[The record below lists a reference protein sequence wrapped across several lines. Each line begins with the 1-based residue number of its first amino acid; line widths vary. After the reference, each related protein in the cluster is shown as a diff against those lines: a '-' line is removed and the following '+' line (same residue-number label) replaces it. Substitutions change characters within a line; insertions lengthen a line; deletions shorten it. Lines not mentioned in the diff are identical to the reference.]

1 MGRIALEA
9 VPMRQAEDDA
19 LVLALDEG
27 STGVRAMLLDRAGTP
42 QGIAYREALPDHPG
56 PGLVEHDAEGLFA
69 ATVDV
74 VRRVLAGVEPA
85 RVRGLGIATQ
95 RGSAVVWD
103 AKTGRAVHPILS
115 WQDGRTT
122 ARCQALMAEG
132 HFVSPLL
139 ASTKLEW
146 LLDRFD
152 PEREAT
158 RAGRLRCGTIDAWL
172 AWRLSGGRASA
183 TDASNASCSGLYDLF
198 AHRWQDSMLEA
209 LRIPLASL
217 PEIVDSSA
225 VVGTLALDG
234 LPPIPIAALIGDQ
247 QAAMMG
253 QLRLQPGE
261 AKITYGT
268 SAMLDL
274 NVGGE
279 PAFSMHG
286 AYPLV
291 LWQTRG
297 VPAFCLE
304 GTAITAGAAIT
315 WLRDGLGIIASPE
328 ESGALAA
335 SVPDAG
341 GVWMVPAFQ
350 GLGTPYL
357 DPAARAVVGGLSR
370 ASTRAHVVRAALEGI
385 AWRCREVYDALRA
398 DSTHPAPATL
408 RADGGAARNDV
419 LLQLQADAL
428 GIPVERPA
436 VVQAGALGAGYLAGL
451 ATGVWANPAEL
462 ASAWRRDRLFEPR
475 LGDTERE
482 ERFAAWQS
490 HVAATRLTNL

>member
-1 MGRIALEA
+1 
-9 VPMRQAEDDA
+9 MRQAGDEP

-27 STGVRAMLLDRAGTP
+27 STGVRAMLLDRSGTP
-42 QGIAYREALPDHPG
+42 RAVAYREALPDHPR
-56 PGLVEHDAEGLFA
+56 PGLVEHDAEELFA
-69 ATVDV
+69 ATVA
-74 VRRVLAGVEPA
+74 VLRQALAEVDPT

-103 AKTGRAVHPILS
+103 AASGRAVHPIIS
-115 WQDGRTT
+115 WQDGRT
-122 ARCQALMAEG
+122 ADRCRTLLAEG
-132 HFVSPLL
+132 FFVSPLL

-152 PEREAT
+152 PGREAAS
-158 RAGRLRCGTIDAWL
+158 AGRLRCGTIDAWL
-172 AWRLSGGRASA
+172 VWRLSGGHAAA

-198 AHRWQDSMLEA
+198 THGWQESMLHA
-209 LRIPLASL
+209 LRIPVASL
-217 PEIVDSSA
+217 PRIVDSSA
-225 VVGTLALDG
+225 VVGEVTVDG
-234 LPPIPIAALIGDQ
+234 LPRIPIAALIGDQ

-253 QLRLQPGE
+253 QLRLAPGD

-268 SAMLDL
+268 SAMIDL
-274 NVGGE
+274 NVGAE

-291 LWQTRG
+291 LWQRDGAPT
-297 VPAFCLE
+297 FCLE
-304 GTAITAGAAIT
+304 GTAITAGATIT
-315 WLRDGLGIIASPE
+315 WLRDGLGVLSSPE
-328 ESGALAA
+328 ESAALAA
-335 SVPDAG
+335 SVPDSG

-357 DPAARAVVGGLSR
+357 DSAARAVVGGLSR

-398 DSTHPAPATL
+398 DSAHPAPATL

-451 ATGVWANPAEL
+451 ATGVWAGTDDL
-462 ASAWRRDRLFEPR
+462 ANAWRRDRLFEPR
-475 LGDTERE
+475 VGASERE
-482 ERFAAWQS
+482 ERFAAWQR
-490 HVAATRLTNL
+490 HVGAAR